1 MRIGVVG
8 AGKIGKLRVQTV
20 KEHAAS
26 RLAAVFDVSAE
37 AAAAAVRGTDARAF
51 TKLEEFLSV
60 PMDAV
65 IVSTPPH
72 LHEEAAVGALSRGCH
87 VLCEKPLSNT
97 VEGGRR
103 IVEAALAN
111 KRVLAVGFNLR
122 YYPFVKFV
130 RAAVDAGKIGK
141 IDHVRIYGGHN
152 GLHNFSGDWQYKM
165 PESGGGAMMD
175 IGIHMTDLA
184 RYFLGEITQVS
195 GVMSEKVYNL
205 PGSEDNAI
213 AVFSNPDGVPA
224 SYQTTWTEWKGYRSF
239 VEVYGD
245 RGMVRGSYAP
255 MMNMLITNK
264 GPNGAI
270 DRKFE
275 LYPEIIVREKLKSW
289 QSTCLISFREELRD
303 FRVMVYGNV
312 NVPLA
317 DGYDGLRSLEVAQAV
332 RQSTAEAKL
341 VKLPVL
347 GRMPKVAS

>member
-8 AGKIGKLRVQTV
+8 AGKIGAVRIQTV
-20 KEHAAS
+20 KEHPAS
-26 RLAAVFDVSAE
+26 KLAAVCDVSLRAAE
-37 AAAAAVRGTDARAF
+37 AAVAGTDARAVSS
-51 TKLEEFLSV
+51 LEQFFDT

-72 LHEEAAVGALSRGCH
+72 LHEEAAVGALSRGLH

-97 VEGGRR
+97 VEGARR
-103 IVEAALAN
+103 IVDAAIAN
-111 KRVLAVGFNLR
+111 KRALGVGFNLR

-130 RAAVDAGKIGK
+130 REAVDAGKIGK
-141 IDHVRIYGGHN
+141 IDHVRIFGGHN

-195 GVMSEKVYNL
+195 GVMSEKVYRL
-205 PGSEDNAI
+205 PGSEDNSM
-213 AVFSNPDGVPA
+213 AVFSSPEGIPA
-224 SYQTTWTEWKGYRSF
+224 SYQATWTEWKGYRTF

-245 RGMVRGSYAP
+245 QGMVRGSYAP
-255 MMNMLITNK
+255 MMNLLVTK
-264 GPNGAI
+264 TGPNGAVHKK
-270 DRKFE
+270 REF
-275 LYPEIIVREKLKSW
+275 YPEIILREKLKTW
-289 QSTCLISFREELRD
+289 LSTALISFREELRD
-303 FRVMVYGNV
+303 FRALVYGNV

-317 DGYDGLRSLEVAQAV
+317 DGYDGLRSIEVAHAV
-332 RQSTAEAKL
+332 RESTRDAKL

-347 GRMPKVAS
+347 GRMPKV